1 MLYCLKA
8 KKKNIYEAFLCCQ
21 CLIHAF
27 KKYDISKKKW
37 HSKFYMSSSENDP
50 PWKNVKSCT
59 LLFENWTILRDVG
72 RKWDILVPLPDPLSS
87 IFWPCPWLNCLCSEE
102 WLWLSEADLSL
113 TQRSILPVVYL
124 LERWA
129 GQLAWK

>member
-8 KKKNIYEAFLCCQ
+8 KKKNHLWGIFMLSMFNS
-21 CLIHAF
+21 CLQKIW
-27 KKYDISKKKW
+27 YLKKKW

-50 PWKNVKSCT
+50 LWKNVKSCT